1 MRSIKLLVFT
11 LFLTAAMALTGC
23 AQSAATGRSHFNV
36 LSDQEE
42 IQLGEQAQ
50 TEFLSQNGGP
60 IPSQE
65 VARYVDEIGQRLAA
79 VSERPEL
86 PWEFHVLD
94 SEQINAFALPGGKVF
109 FSRGLL
115 AKMKNEA
122 EVAAVLGH
130 EVGHVTDQHIEAQ
143 MSQQLGIGIA
153 ASVLG
158 AAGQY
163 TDNDWLQVLGAGA
176 QVGGGVYLLKYGR
189 DQESAADTL
198 GLRYMTKVGYN
209 PVGML
214 GVMKILK
221 EASAG
226 GAQPEWLS
234 THPLPDTRIERVTE
248 LIEEEYPD
256 HENFDKYKVYEDR
269 FEQIVQANLK
279 KLPPPKHGRAAADAG
294 DAVTVPAHAILCNCG
309 IDELP
314 PALREAMAR
323 RHGMQK

>member
-1 MRSIKLLVFT
+1 MHSIRFIVS
-11 LFLTAAMALTGC
+11 LFALIAAMLLTGC
-23 AQSAATGRSHFNV
+23 ARSAATGRAHLNV
-36 LSDQEE
+36 LSDEEE
-42 IQLGEQAQ
+42 IQLGEEAQ
-50 TEFLSQNGGP
+50 TEFLSKNGGP

-65 VARYVDEIGQRLAA
+65 VVRYVDGIGQRLAA

-94 SEQINAFALPGGKVF
+94 SKQINAFALPGGKVF

-115 AKMKNEA
+115 AKMENEA

-143 MSQQLGIGIA
+143 MSQALGISVA

-158 AAGQY
+158 AAGSY
-163 TDNDWLQVLGAGA
+163 TDSDWLEALGAGA

-189 DQESAADTL
+189 DQESAADRL
-198 GLRYMTKVGYN
+198 GLSYMTKIGYN

-221 EASAG
+221 EASGG

-234 THPLPDTRIERVTE
+234 THPLPDTRIERVTK

-256 HENFDKYKVYEDR
+256 YENFEKYEVNEDR
-269 FEQIVQANLK
+269 FQQTVIANLK

-294 DAVTVPAHAILCNCG
+294 DGAVPAHAIACNCPLN
-309 IDELP
+309 ELP
-314 PALREAMAR
+314 PVLREAMTR
-323 RHGMQK
+323 RRAMQR